1 MFQLSSHA
9 FANCFPCQQL
19 IVLIIENCKCN
30 VCYTKRFREKF
41 MKAQAWFAYIW
52 KSNDKNR
59 EIQGLDNAGRA

>member
-1 MFQLSSHA
+1 
-9 FANCFPCQQL
+9 
-19 IVLIIENCKCN
+19 
-30 VCYTKRFREKF
+30 